1 MTNSSRTVSRGRV
14 IVPRMLLLIVL
25 AAIGPSVAASDE
37 HSDETTG
44 GTSHETQ
51 LPKGLHEVMIF
62 VGSTDDRGTWAETL
76 GAEYG
81 YGFMDNYSVGVF
93 FDRAAGDIRSTVVG
107 LSCWANV
114 VKGFVVMF
122 GPGVEY
128 LDEAHA
134 EEGDHG
140 TDGEE
145 GSKRSFLARFGVG
158 YSFHFG
164 KRYTIL
170 PVVHADF
177 VEGKVVWVTGVNV
190 GFRFGKTVH

>member
-1 MTNSSRTVSRGRV
+1 MTNPSRTVSQGMG
-14 IVPRMLLLIVL
+14 IVTRMLLLIVL

-37 HSDETTG
+37 HSDGTTE
-44 GTSHETQ
+44 GTSHETH
-51 LPKGLHEVMIF
+51 LPKGLHEVLIF
-62 VGSTDDRGTWAETL
+62 AGATDDRGTWAETW

-81 YGFMDNYSVGVF
+81 YGFMDNYSVSVF
-93 FDRAAGDIRSTVVG
+93 FDRAAGDIRSTVAG
-107 LSCWANV
+107 LAFWANV
-114 VKGFVVMF
+114 VKGVVVMF

-145 GSKRSFLARFGVG
+145 GSKRNFLARFGVG
-158 YSFHFG
+158 YSFHLG

-177 VEGKVVWVTGVNV
+177 VEGKVIWVTGVNF

>member
-1 MTNSSRTVSRGRV
+1 MTDSFRTVSQGRV
-14 IVPRMLLLIVL
+14 IATRILLLIVL
-25 AAIGPSVAASDE
+25 AAIGPSVAATDE
-37 HSDETTG
+37 HSDGAAGE
-44 GTSHETQ
+44 TSHETH

-62 VGSTDDRGTWAETL
+62 AGATDDRGTWAETW

-81 YGFMDNYSVGVF
+81 YGFMDNYTVGAFV
-93 FDRAAGDIRSTVVG
+93 DRAGGDVRATVVG
-107 LSCWANV
+107 LAFWANV

-128 LDEAHA
+128 LDEAHS

-140 TDGEE
+140 AEGEE
-145 GSKRSFLARFGVG
+145 GSERNFLARFGVG
-158 YSFHFG
+158 YSFHVG
-164 KRYTIL
+164 KRYTVL

-177 VEGKVVWVTGVNV
+177 VEGNVVWVTGVNF

>member
-107 LSCWANV
+107 LACWANL